1 MERYLL
7 RRLLQGVAVLWLLTV
22 IVFVISRLSGNPVD
36 LLLPEGALPSQR
48 TALIHQLGLD
58 RSEPAQYWTFLT
70 HALRGDFGWS
80 LRFQTGAAG
89 LVLSHM
95 PATIELALAALATA
109 VVIGLP
115 AGILAALFRGR
126 PADYGITSALTIG
139 QAVPSFWLAIL
150 LILWLGV
157 DLHVLPV
164 GGRTGFESLIMP
176 AVTLAIVP
184 LVTIARITRS
194 SVGAV
199 LPQDFVRTAESK
211 GLRRRTV
218 LSRHVLRNGLI
229 PVVTVGGIAMGQL
242 LSGAVITEQI
252 FTWPGVGWLT
262 IQAIEARDYAVVQ
275 AVTLLTA
282 AIIVG
287 LNLLVDFLYFALD
300 PRIRDAQVATA

>member
-1 MERYLL
+1 MGRYLL
-7 RRLLQGVAVLWLLTV
+7 RRLIQGVAVLWLLTV

-58 RSEPAQYWTFLT
+58 RPLPAQYWTFLS
-70 HALRGDFGWS
+70 HALRGDFGTS
-80 LRFQTGAAG
+80 IRFQTGAAS

-95 PATIELALAALATA
+95 PATIELAVASLVIAL
-109 VVIGLP
+109 VVGLP
-115 AGILAALFRGR
+115 LGVVAALFRGR
-126 PADYGITSALTIG
+126 LIDYAATTTLTIG

-157 DLHVLPV
+157 DLGLLPI
-164 GGRTGFESLIMP
+164 GGRSGFESLIMP
-176 AVTLAIVP
+176 AVTLSIVP

-194 SVGAV
+194 SVSSV

-211 GLRRRTV
+211 GLRRHTV
-218 LSRHVLRNGLI
+218 LRRHVLRNGLI

-252 FTWPGVGWLT
+252 FTWPGIGWLT

-300 PRIRDAQVATA
+300 PRIREAQVAVA

>member
-1 MERYLL
+1 MQRYLL

-36 LLLPEGALPSQR
+36 LLLPEGAPPSQR

-58 RSEPAQYWTFLT
+58 RSQPAQYWTFLT
-70 HALRGDFGWS
+70 HALRGDFGS
-80 LRFQTGAAG
+80 SIRFQTGAAS
-89 LVLSHM
+89 LVVSHM
-95 PATIELALAALATA
+95 PATIELALASLGIAL
-109 VVIGLP
+109 VIGIP

-126 PADYGITSALTIG
+126 PVDYATTTLLTVG

-157 DLHVLPV
+157 DLHLLPI
-164 GGRTGFESLIMP
+164 GGRAGIESLIMP
-176 AVTLAIVP
+176 AVTLSIVP

-194 SVGAV
+194 SVGAI
-199 LPQDFVRTAESK
+199 LPQDFVRTAEAK
-211 GLRRRTV
+211 GLRRQTV
-218 LSRHVLRNGLI
+218 LIRHVLRNGLI

-252 FTWPGVGWLT
+252 FTWPGIGWLT

-282 AIIVG
+282 ALIVG
-287 LNLLVDFLYFALD
+287 LNLLVDFLYFTLD
-300 PRIRDAQVATA
+300 PRIREAQVATA

>member
-1 MERYLL
+1 MRAQPLPL
-7 RRLLQGVAVLWLLTV
+7 ADAH
-22 IVFVISRLSGNPVD
+22 SD
-36 LLLPEGALPSQR
+36 LLLELTHFHAEANPFAARWLPKLRAGGLRTQVCALYAEGNVIPE
-48 TALIHQLGLD
+48 LGL
-58 RSEPAQYWTFLT
+58 RQ
-70 HALRGDFGWS
+70 ALGQS
-80 LRFQTGAAG
+80 L
-89 LVLSHM
+89 
-95 PATIELALAALATA
+95 
-109 VVIGLP
+109 
-115 AGILAALFRGR
+115 
-126 PADYGITSALTIG
+126 
-139 QAVPSFWLAIL
+139 PSFWLAIL
-150 LILWLGV
+150 LILWFGV
-157 DLHVLPV
+157 DLHVLPI
-164 GGRTGFESLIMP
+164 GGRSGFESLIMP

-194 SVGAV
+194 SVSSV
-199 LPQDFVRTAESK
+199 LPQDFVRTAEAM

-218 LSRHVLRNGLI
+218 LRRHVLRNGLI

-300 PRIRDAQVATA
+300 PRIREAQVAPA

>member
-1 MERYLL
+1 MQRYLL

-36 LLLPEGALPSQR
+36 LLLPEGAPPSQR

-58 RSEPAQYWTFLT
+58 RSQPAQYWTFLT
-70 HALRGDFGWS
+70 HALRGDFGS
-80 LRFQTGAAG
+80 SIRFQTGAAS

-95 PATIELALAALATA
+95 PATIELALASLALAL
-109 VVIGLP
+109 VLGIP

-126 PADYGITSALTIG
+126 PVDYATTTLLTLG

-157 DLHVLPV
+157 DLHVLPI
-164 GGRTGFESLIMP
+164 GGRSGIESLIMP
-176 AVTLAIVP
+176 AVTLSIVP

-194 SVGAV
+194 SVGAI
-199 LPQDFVRTAESK
+199 LPQDFVRTAEAK

-218 LSRHVLRNGLI
+218 LRRHVLRNGLI

-287 LNLLVDFLYFALD
+287 LNLIVDFLYFALD
-300 PRIRDAQVATA
+300 PRIREAQVAPA

>member
-1 MERYLL
+1 MQRYLL

-36 LLLPEGALPSQR
+36 LLLPEGAPPSQR

-58 RSEPAQYWTFLT
+58 RSQPAQYWTFLT
-70 HALRGDFGWS
+70 HALRGDFGS
-80 LRFQTGAAG
+80 SIRFQTGAAS
-89 LVLSHM
+89 LVVSHM
-95 PATIELALAALATA
+95 PATIELALASLGIAL
-109 VVIGLP
+109 VVGIP

-126 PADYGITSALTIG
+126 PVDYATTTLLTVG

-157 DLHVLPV
+157 DLHVLPI
-164 GGRTGFESLIMP
+164 GGRAGIESLIMP

-194 SVGAV
+194 SVGAI
-199 LPQDFVRTAESK
+199 LPQDFVRTAEAK
-211 GLRRRTV
+211 GLRRQTV
-218 LSRHVLRNGLI
+218 LLRHVLRNGLI

-252 FTWPGVGWLT
+252 FTWPGIGWLT

-287 LNLLVDFLYFALD
+287 LNLLVDFLYFTLD
-300 PRIRDAQVATA
+300 PRIREAQVATA

>member
-36 LLLPEGALPSQR
+36 LLLPEGAPPSQR
-48 TALIHQLGLD
+48 TAMIHELGLD
-58 RSEPAQYWTFLT
+58 RPLPVQYLTFLR
-70 HALRGDFGWS
+70 HALQGDFGS
-80 LRFQTGAAG
+80 SIRFQTGAAS

-95 PATIELALAALATA
+95 PATIELALAALALA
-109 VVIGLP
+109 VVIGIPL
-115 AGILAALFRGR
+115 GVMAALFRGR
-126 PADYGITSALTIG
+126 FLDYATTTLLAIG

-157 DLHVLPV
+157 DLHVLPI
-164 GGRTGFESLIMP
+164 GGRSGFESLIMP
-176 AVTLAIVP
+176 AVTLSIVP
-184 LVTIARITRS
+184 LVTIARITRASVS
-194 SVGAV
+194 SV
-199 LPQDFVRTAESK
+199 LPQDYVRTAEAK
-211 GLRRRTV
+211 GLRRITV
-218 LSRHVLRNGLI
+218 LRRHVLRNGLI

-287 LNLLVDFLYFALD
+287 LNLLVDFLYFSLD
-300 PRIRDAQVATA
+300 PRIGDAQGAAG

>member
-1 MERYLL
+1 VGRYLL
-7 RRLLQGVAVLWLLTV
+7 WRLVQGIAVLWLLTV
-22 IVFVISRLSGNPVD
+22 IVFAISRLSGNPVD
-36 LLLPEGALPSQR
+36 LLLPEGAPTTER
-48 TALIHQLGLD
+48 TAMIHDLGLD
-58 RSEPAQYWTFLT
+58 QPLPVQYGKFIG
-70 HALRGDFGWS
+70 HAIRGDFGES
-80 LRFQTGAAG
+80 IRFHTPAMS

-95 PATIELALAALATA
+95 PATIELALSALLLA
-109 VVIGLP
+109 VVIGIPL
-115 AGILAALFRGR
+115 GVLAALFHGR
-126 PADYGITSALTIG
+126 HVDYGTTTLLTLG

-164 GGRTGFESLIMP
+164 GGRSGFESLIMP
-176 AVTLAIVP
+176 ALTLAIVP

-199 LPQDFVRTAESK
+199 LPQDFVRTAEAK

-218 LSRHVLRNGLI
+218 LNRHVLRNGLI